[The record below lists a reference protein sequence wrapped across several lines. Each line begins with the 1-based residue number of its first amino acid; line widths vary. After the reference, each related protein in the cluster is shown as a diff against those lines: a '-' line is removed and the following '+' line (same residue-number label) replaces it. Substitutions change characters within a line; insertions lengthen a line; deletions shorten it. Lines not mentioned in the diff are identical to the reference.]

1 MRRWIIVLLGVLVPI
16 AGAKAEDIYRFGRLG
31 LRLAPED
38 IAAIRS
44 HVAEHGTPWAMLG
57 WYSQTLPEVRYV
69 DVFLP
74 PSRPMDT
81 LRRGPVAHLKCSPLA
96 DESACVRWEEAA
108 PTGEYAQVADGA
120 EGFSEGFLPR
130 TSRERPI
137 RIVGDLSDR
146 DIVTLVAYIRSSPRP
161 RAKQGWVAMAL
172 SGDLPI
178 QDIELEADGT
188 VRAWLT
194 LDGGVVH
201 SGRFRRTPHGWQITE
216 VVLGVA

>member
-1 MRRWIIVLLGVLVPI
+1 MRRSIIAVVSCLVPI
-16 AGAKAEDIYRFGRLG
+16 AGAEAEDVYRFGRLG
-31 LRLAPED
+31 LRLPQED
-38 IAAIRS
+38 IAAITS
-44 HVAEHGTPWAMLG
+44 HVAERGRPWAMLG
-57 WYSQTLPEVRYV
+57 WYSQTLPEVRCV

-74 PSRPMDT
+74 PSQLMDS

-96 DESACVRWEEAA
+96 DESACVRWEESAA
-108 PTGEYAQVADGA
+108 AGEYAQVADGA

-130 TSRERPI
+130 TPRERPI

-161 RAKQGWVAMAL
+161 RAKQGWTAMAL

-178 QDIELEADGT
+178 QDIEREADGT

-194 LDGGVVH
+194 LEGGVVH
-201 SGRFRRTPHGWQITE
+201 SGRFRQTPQGWQITE
-216 VVLGVA
+216 VALGVA